1 MTARNITRTGQ
12 ASSCYFRTT
21 ADGGTRKALVQIDE
35 RCNLHCA
42 HCFVS
47 ATTRRTRSTPAA
59 LPRRL
64 PRRPAETLPELRDAV
79 RRWATALAG
88 DDQHRNPDAVR
99 QQLAARK
106 LNGRSSIEA
115 YARHAIASS

>member
-1 MTARNITRTGQ
+1 MSARNITRTGQ

-47 ATTRRTRSTPAA
+47 ATRVGQSMSYDDITSLLIPRLKACRVERVTLTGGDELSNVILQTLRQQIRVKTGGNVQAA
-59 LPRRL
+59 L
-64 PRRPAETLPELRDAV
+64 
-79 RRWATALAG
+79 
-88 DDQHRNPDAVR
+88 
-99 QQLAARK
+99 
-106 LNGRSSIEA
+106 GRG
-115 YARHAIASS
+115 

>member
-1 MTARNITRTGQ
+1 MTARNITRTDQ

-47 ATTRRTRSTPAA
+47 ATKAGSSMHYDDIVGV
-59 LPRRL
+59 LIPR
-64 PRRPAETLPELRDAV
+64 
-79 RRWATALAG
+79 
-88 DDQHRNPDAVR
+88 
-99 QQLAARK
+99 LAACGVDRVT
-106 LNGRSSIEA
+106 LTGGEPTIHPRFTGIVGAFRAAGME
-115 YARHAIASS
+115 